1 MNRYISPPPPPRVR
15 IFTILGKKICFLL
28 VKNFLSSLSPLLST
42 MLRAC
47 SFNSIFIH
55 KKNFNWNI
63 MTIHLISNFK
73 RMRIITFVS
82 RNIKKWLVSNLI
94 YKQRIFIAHS
104 AFKLLKNHFIN
115 VNFLSACRLSIIL
128 HWMILQFFKNSLKRG
143 FSLNKIAN
151 TDRWTVR
158 FINKILKHSFTNS

>member
-15 IFTILGKKICFLL
+15 IFTILGEKNVLL
-28 VKNFLSSLSPLLST
+28 VKNFLSSLSPVLST

-55 KKNFNWNI
+55 KKNYELNI

-82 RNIKKWLVSNLI
+82 PNIKK
-94 YKQRIFIAHS
+94 
-104 AFKLLKNHFIN
+104 
-115 VNFLSACRLSIIL
+115 
-128 HWMILQFFKNSLKRG
+128 
-143 FSLNKIAN
+143 
-151 TDRWTVR
+151 
-158 FINKILKHSFTNS
+158 